1 VAPITKTLPLT
12 TAAQQTQDVTLTASE
27 LRSLLGSSVTL
38 DVSGSVNSPS
48 GTVTLTPTQ
57 ALQVNS
63 TFQIILS
70 TTES

>member
-1 VAPITKTLPLT
+1 M
-12 TAAQQTQDVTLTASE
+12 
-27 LRSLLGSSVTL
+27 L